1 MASGKRPR
9 TQRRADQRA
18 TRKLIHDRERL
29 WLLSP
34 GGSAERPMSIAS
46 PAAIEARVASIPCPQ
61 CEGELALKE
70 HESGPGGLREIT
82 ARCRLCHVSRTI
94 WFRLS
99 GTSSAN

>member
-34 GGSAERPMSIAS
+34 GGSAERPMTIAS
-46 PAAIEARVASIPCPQ
+46 PAAIDARVSAIPCPQ
-61 CEGELALKE
+61 CDGELALKE
-70 HESGPGGLREIT
+70 HEAGPAGLRVVT
-82 ARCRLCHVSRTI
+82 ARCKLCHVGRTI
-94 WFRLS
+94 FFRLGS
-99 GTSSAN
+99 TAAN